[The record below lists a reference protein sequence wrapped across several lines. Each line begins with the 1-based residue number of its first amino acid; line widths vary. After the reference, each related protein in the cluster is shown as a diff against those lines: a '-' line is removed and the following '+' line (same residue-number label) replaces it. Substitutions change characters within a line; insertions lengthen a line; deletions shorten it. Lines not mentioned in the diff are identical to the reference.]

1 MTENNS
7 QQESRVMFDKKF
19 KTASLVRLIMEPFLI
34 PKYKACL
41 YPEIFNTKEEHE
53 PLARI
58 AKLIVD
64 KSNKKEPVSFEG
76 LFGWLQLSADG
87 PEREASLKLYH
98 EIQENEKLWQL
109 ARSDEFF
116 ANFLDYLKMNRI
128 YLGSQEVVNLFRKG
142 DFQAAFEAQGKI
154 ESDTQQL
161 NLDVIESTDWDS
173 AFDELKKDSET
184 RKSSGLRIG
193 LPDFDESGG
202 FAPQT
207 LNVFAANTG
216 GGKGMMT
223 IHLAR
228 SCIMQK
234 KPVYIAVV
242 EDTKKMFQRRL
253 ISSMTKIP
261 YSRVMSNFH
270 DFTDAEKDKVRTAMA
285 EAKPYVDIEF
295 PFGCSYKAILER
307 FRIKQAERKR
317 MGLPLYEV
325 FILDYLGHAVKQQ
338 VSANQQEYQLLT
350 RAMRDLRDFG
360 LVENLITFTHW
371 QLSSGGKKKEA
382 DGELISNYDIA
393 GATDMVNLVDNAI
406 GINRSADN
414 RKRDI
419 AVLNFF
425 KGREGYHECEFQVN
439 TRFDV
444 ASYDMRN
451 AQRLDIKPA
460 TSSSHPPASQS
471 SSKPQ
476 LTGAPPVRK

>member
-1 MTENNS
+1 MTDNNT
-7 QQESRVMFDKKF
+7 QQPTVVFNKEF
-19 KTASLVRLIMEPFLI
+19 KTASLVRLILEPFLV

-58 AKLIVD
+58 AKIVID
-64 KSNKKEPVSFEG
+64 KSAKRESVSFEG
-76 LFGWLQLSADG
+76 VYGWLQLSADG
-87 PEREASLKLYH
+87 PEREATLKTYK
-98 EIQENEKLWQL
+98 EIQDNEKIWQL

-116 ANFLDYLKMNRI
+116 RSFLDYLKMNRI
-128 YLGSQEVVNLFRKG
+128 YMGSQEVVNQFRTG
-142 DFQAAFEAQGKI
+142 NLQAAFDLQAKI
-154 ESDTQQL
+154 EQDTQQL
-161 NLDVIESTDWDS
+161 NLDVVESTDWDN
-173 AFDELKKDSET
+173 AFNELHDDSTNRKKA
-184 RKSSGLRIG
+184 GLRIG
-193 LPDFDESGG
+193 LGDFDESGG

-228 SCIMQK
+228 SCIAQK
-234 KPVYIAVV
+234 KPVYLAVV

-261 YSRVMSNFH
+261 YSRVMSDFH
-270 DFTDAEKDKVRTAMA
+270 DFTDAEKDKVKEAMTQ
-285 EAKPYVDIEF
+285 AKPYVDIEF

-307 FRIKQAERKR
+307 FRVKQAERKR

-325 FILDYLGHAVKQQ
+325 FVLDYLGHAVKQQ

-350 RAMRDLRDFG
+350 RAMRELRDFG

-382 DGELISNYDIA
+382 DGDLISNYDIA

-406 GINRSADN
+406 GINRNPDN
-414 RKRDI
+414 RKKNI
-419 AVLNFF
+419 AILNFF
-425 KGREGYHECEFQVN
+425 KGREGYHEAEFEVN

-451 AQRLDIKPA
+451 AQRLDIRPSVSA
-460 TSSSHPPASQS
+460 QPTYT
-471 SSKPQ
+471 SKPQ
-476 LTGAPPVRK
+476 LTGAPPAK